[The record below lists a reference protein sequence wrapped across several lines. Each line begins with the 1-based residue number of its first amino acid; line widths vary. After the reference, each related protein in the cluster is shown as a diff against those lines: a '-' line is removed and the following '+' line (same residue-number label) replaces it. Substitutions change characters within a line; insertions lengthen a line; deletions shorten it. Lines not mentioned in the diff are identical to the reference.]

1 MPGQPK
7 TRAKKAEA
15 RRKEAEAQQAQQAAA
30 SANPFVDFLA
40 GYYDDPVA
48 FCVEILDFKPL
59 PWQQQVMRH
68 VAAGERR
75 ISVRSGHG
83 VGKSTAAAALML
95 WFLLTRYPCKIVVT
109 APTSAQLF
117 DALFAEIKRRMKDM
131 PEPLR
136 ELIDATSDRVVLK
149 SSPTEAFISARTS
162 SKERPESLAGVHSEH
177 VLLVADEASGIPEE
191 VFESAAGSMSTSNA
205 CTLLLGNP
213 VRTSGFFYKTHTA
226 LADSWKTMR
235 VSCVDSPLVSEDFL
249 RDMAQRYGDQSNAYR
264 VRVLGEFPTV
274 DDESYIGMGLV
285 EDAMRR
291 DIDPY
296 SGALSIWGLDVA
308 RFGTDASALVKR
320 KGNVV
325 TDIRTWRGLDL
336 MELCGAVMA
345 EISAARFDEK
355 PDQIL
360 VDAIGLGSGVV
371 DRLRELGAPARGINV
386 AESTAMKPEAMRLRD
401 ELWMLCREWLEE
413 KDCRLPADEKLKAE
427 LSTPRYSFTSSG
439 KIKIESKDE
448 MRKRGLG
455 SPDIADALC
464 LTFAASSGGVGS
476 IKAMRWNKPLTID
489 TSWVV

>member
-1 MPGQPK
+1 M
-7 TRAKKAEA
+7 TDNA
-15 RRKEAEAQQAQQAAA
+15 
-30 SANPFVDFLA
+30 FVEFLA
-40 GYYDDPVA
+40 EYADDPVN
-48 FCVEILDFKPL
+48 FCIEVLDFDPL
-59 PWQQQVMRH
+59 PWQAEVMKL

-95 WFLLTRYPCKIVVT
+95 WFLLTRYPVKIVVT

-117 DALFAEIKRRMKDM
+117 DALFAEVKRRMKDM
-131 PEPLR
+131 PDALK

-149 SSPTEAFISARTS
+149 ASPTEAFISARTS

-191 VFESAAGSMSTSNA
+191 VFESAAGSMSTENA

-213 VRTSGFFYKTHTA
+213 VRTSGFFYKTQTQ
-226 LADSWKTMR
+226 LTDSWKTMR

-249 RDMAQRYGDQSNAYR
+249 RDMAQRYGELSNAYR

-274 DDESYIGMGLV
+274 DDESYIPRGLV
-285 EDAMRR
+285 EEAFER
-291 DIDPY
+291 DVEPY
-296 SGALSIWGLDVA
+296 SGSMSVWGLDVA
-308 RFGTDASALVKR
+308 RFGSDSSALVKR

-325 TDIRTWRGLDL
+325 HDIRTWRGLDL

-345 EISAARFDEK
+345 EIAAARFDEK

-360 VDAIGLGSGVV
+360 VDSIGLGSGVV

-386 AESTAMKPEAMRLRD
+386 SESSAMKPEAMRMRD
-401 ELWMLCREWLEE
+401 ELWMLCREWLEDR
-413 KDCRLPADEKLKAE
+413 DCKLPKNDKLASE
-427 LSTPRYSFTSSG
+427 LTTPRYSFTSSG
-439 KIKIESKDE
+439 KTKIESKDE
-448 MRKRGLG
+448 MRKRGQG

-464 LTFAASSGGVGS
+464 LTFAASSGS
-476 IKAMRWNKPLTID
+476 PSQMQAWQWNRPVEVD
-489 TSWVV
+489 TGWVV